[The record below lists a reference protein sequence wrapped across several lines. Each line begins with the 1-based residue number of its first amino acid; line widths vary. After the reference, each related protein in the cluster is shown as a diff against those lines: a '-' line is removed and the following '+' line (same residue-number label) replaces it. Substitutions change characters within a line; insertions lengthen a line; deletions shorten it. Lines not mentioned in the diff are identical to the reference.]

1 MSDVQDISSPP
12 IEENVAS
19 ADDSS
24 PADLS
29 ADLEHLGVIEEEL
42 AAAKAELD
50 ALDASPAADDADPD
64 DAPAS

>member
-19 ADDSS
+19 ADDAS

-29 ADLEHLGVIEEEL
+29 ADLERLGVIEDEL
-42 AAAKAELD
+42 TAAAAELE
-50 ALDASPAADDADPD
+50 ALDASPIADDADPD